1 MTTIPALFKKIV
13 AANDLYDTGALNC
26 EHFLESLKLVEGD
39 LVGVIEAKTL
49 DLHTRYEAE
58 ALLNIVKGIIMEVQS
73 DVNHS
78 SALFSG
84 VMTICL
90 VAVFAYTLVGY
101 VV

>member
-13 AANDLYDTGALNC
+13 AANDLYDEGALNC
-26 EHFLESLKLVEGD
+26 EPFLESLKLD
-39 LVGVIEAKTL
+39 
-49 DLHTRYEAE
+49 
-58 ALLNIVKGIIMEVQS
+58 VQS
-73 DVNHS
+73 DVNHN

-84 VMTICL
+84 IMTVCL